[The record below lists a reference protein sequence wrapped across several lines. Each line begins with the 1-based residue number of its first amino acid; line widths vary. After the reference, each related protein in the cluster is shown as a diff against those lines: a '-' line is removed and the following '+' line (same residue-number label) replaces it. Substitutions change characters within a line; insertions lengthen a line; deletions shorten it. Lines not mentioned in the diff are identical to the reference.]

1 MANKRIREL
10 DTMTIGTGGTAA
22 SSVFLAVDPN
32 SGTTSKVSLE
42 DAVAGTAAL
51 NAGSGGAVGIP
62 SIAHSAGFRTALS
75 GTKITVANLFATNT
89 TVFGNLYYSNKL
101 FTNDHITLT
110 KTKGNNSVMLSY
122 GGHLATMRSK
132 TVGAGTPQLTHDGAR
147 VHFVS
152 SGGKYGQRYLTVSFW
167 SNGFFFSHAGLAA
180 YQIMY
185 WPG

>member
-122 GGHLATMRSK
+122 GGGQSQMVSK
-132 TVGAGTPQLTHDGAR
+132 TVSQGNPQLTHDSSKI
-147 VHFVS
+147 HYVS
-152 SGGKYGQRYLTVSFW
+152 PGGKYGNTQLTVSFW
-167 SNGFFFSHAGLAA
+167 SNGFMFSHSGIAA